1 MSNTIFYSNDNDFEQ
16 DVLNAKQPVLVD
28 FYADW
33 CPPCQMI
40 APSLEALAKEYQGK
54 AKIVKINVDQN
65 PELSMKFDVR
75 NIPTLITFRN
85 GEVIDRTAGA
95 SEIRVDINVES
106 SNASRAEV
114 EALIAEIPNHS
125 PLYDMFTSL
134 VPVVHRIV

>member
-125 PLYDMFTSL
+125 PLYDMFTNP

>member
-1 MSNTIFYSNDNDFEQ
+1 M
-16 DVLNAKQPVLVD
+16 D

>member
-1 MSNTIFYSNDNDFEQ
+1 MD
-16 DVLNAKQPVLVD
+16 AKQPVLVD

-125 PLYDMFTSL
+125 PLYDMFTNP